1 MSGNPTSKPVPY
13 NRKKQSDAG
22 VVTTIDGDYFPE
34 KDYDYFA
41 RSPGKLTS
49 KPDDTHRKQ
58 LTKRA
63 AEHIALVNSV
73 IPKSKLKSPSQ
84 RRSENVRKKL
94 RNRDGTKCPVEEHV
108 R

>member
-13 NRKKQSDAG
+13 NRKKQSDA
-22 VVTTIDGDYFPE
+22 FPE

-94 RNRDGTKCPVEEHV
+94 RNRDGTKCPVDFKEPEV
-108 R
+108 VKE